1 MSKINLPDEKFQA
14 IVADANRLLDAYGR
28 HIAADSAQEVYT
40 AGELT
45 ITRMASEVEII
56 YRGTVVLRYAP
67 DADAATH
74 SFTEGDWIAA
84 LERAAQTLGDEEQV
98 TGQAAER

>member
-14 IVADANRLLDAYGR
+14 VVADAKRLLDAYGR
-28 HIAADSAQEVYT
+28 AIAADSAQEIYT

-45 ITRMASEVEII
+45 LTRIAGAIEIL

-67 DADAATH
+67 DTDSATH
-74 SFTEGDWIAA
+74 SFTAGDWIAA
-84 LERAAQTLGDEEQV
+84 LERAAQTVGDEASDSQ
-98 TGQAAER
+98 TAAQ